1 MKETEKKAP
10 SPDDFRTQARWRVV
24 LRGAATIW
32 RADPLRMPL
41 VLLVALAD
49 GFVPVLGL
57 LLMRAVVDLV
67 VSGDLVTGGLSGT
80 GGFRLGLLSAAWL
93 ATMVGQYSLSTLSEY
108 LAERTSQRAALVL
121 SERIMDKGLSFEGLA
136 HFEDPAYHDLTGWV
150 NYVFNPVNAL
160 VYQSADLVKH
170 AFQFVS
176 VAAVF
181 AALDWWIPLALAL
194 SVVPGA
200 IASLRNADARARLEE
215 ELKKLDR
222 RVMYLRGR
230 ALSSQSVKELRLF
243 SFDRLFRRKAYEAFR
258 ETDESNTALARR
270 NFGRQL
276 GATAFRVAAAGGVF
290 LYLASRVRA
299 GAVSAGSLALFLQ
312 AIFQFSS
319 SVLMIV
325 MVWSYTRTA
334 ADFFSRY
341 LAYTALGDT
350 LDLSRSTRVLE
361 GPLRELRFEDVSFA
375 YPSGAKA
382 LDGVSFTLR
391 EGDSLALVGENGAG
405 KSTIV
410 KLVAR
415 FYDPGSGR
423 VLANGVDLRELE
435 PRAWRERLSAAFQDF
450 CKFELSLAENVFAD
464 GAGTRSLATER
475 LPDLLGGPFLSTLP
489 EGENTAL
496 GTEFGGRDLSGGQW
510 QRVAILRAFAKRHE
524 LLMVDEPTASIDP
537 LEEAAVFRAILA
549 RESRMTLLVTH
560 RLGSIRQATRVLV
573 LKAGRVVAE
582 GAHDELLES
591 DAYYAA
597 LWNSQAELYRE

>member
-1 MKETEKKAP
+1 MKETENKAP
-10 SPDDFRTQARWRVV
+10 SLEDHESRAHWRVV

-32 RADPLRMPL
+32 QAEPALMSL
-41 VLLVALAD
+41 VLVAALAD

-67 VSGDLVTGGLSGT
+67 VSGGLPGAGGV
-80 GGFRLGLLSAAWL
+80 RLGLLSAAWL

-108 LAERTSQRAALVL
+108 LAERTSQRAARVL
-121 SERIMDKGLSFEGLA
+121 SGRIMDKGLSFAGLA
-136 HFEDPAYHDLTGWV
+136 HFEDPAYHDLAGWV

-160 VYQSADLVKH
+160 VYQAADLVKH

-200 IASLRNADARARLEE
+200 LASLRTADARAKLDED
-215 ELKKLDR
+215 LKKLDR
-222 RVMYLRGR
+222 KVMYLRGR
-230 ALSSQSVKELRLF
+230 ALSAQSAKELRIF
-243 SFDRLFRRKAYEAFR
+243 GFDRLFRRKAYEAFR
-258 ETDESNTALARR
+258 ETDERNAALAKR
-270 NFGRQL
+270 NLGRQL

-290 LYLASRVRA
+290 LYLAARVRS
-299 GAVSAGSLALFLQ
+299 GEVSAGSLALFLQ

-319 SVLMIV
+319 SVLMLV

-334 ADFFSRY
+334 VEFFSRY
-341 LAYTALGDT
+341 FAYMALGDT
-350 LDLSRSTRVLE
+350 LDLSRSSRVLD
-361 GPLRELRFEDVSFA
+361 GPLRELRFDDVSFA

-382 LDGVSFTLR
+382 LEGVSFTLR

-410 KLVAR
+410 KLAAR
-415 FYDPGSGR
+415 FYDPTGGR
-423 VLANGVDLRELE
+423 VLVNGVELRELE

-450 CKFELSLAENVFAD
+450 CKFELTLAENVFAD
-464 GAGTRSLATER
+464 GAERRSLASEK
-475 LPDLLGGPFLSTLP
+475 LPDLLGGDLLATMP
-489 EGENTAL
+489 EGESTML
-496 GTEFGGRDLSGGQW
+496 GTEFGGRELSGGQW
-510 QRVAILRAFAKRHE
+510 QRVALLRAFAKRHE

-560 RLGSIRQATRVLV
+560 RLGSIRQATRILV
-573 LKAGRVVAE
+573 IKSGRVVAE
-582 GAHDELLES
+582 GSHDELLER
-591 DAYYAA
+591 DAYYAT

>member
-1 MKETEKKAP
+1 MKETESEASSLEDYKNKAH
-10 SPDDFRTQARWRVV
+10 WRVV
-24 LRGAATIW
+24 LRGAATVW
-32 RADPLRMPL
+32 RADPLRMSL
-41 VLLVALAD
+41 VLVAALAD

-67 VSGDLVTGGLSGT
+67 VSGGLSGA
-80 GGFRLGLLSAAWL
+80 GGVRLGLLSAAWL

-108 LAERTSQRAALVL
+108 LAERTSQRAARIL
-121 SERIMDKGLSFEGLA
+121 SGRIMDKGLSFAGLA
-136 HFEDPAYHDLTGWV
+136 HFEDPAYHDLSGWV

-160 VYQSADLVKH
+160 VYQTADLVKH

-200 IASLRNADARARLEE
+200 LASLRTADARAKLDED
-215 ELKKLDR
+215 LKKLDR
-222 RVMYLRGR
+222 KVMYLRGR
-230 ALSSQSVKELRLF
+230 ALSAQSAKELRIF
-243 SFDRLFRRKAYEAFR
+243 GFDRLFRRQAFAAFR
-258 ETDESNTALARR
+258 ETDERNAALARR
-270 NFGRQL
+270 NLGRQL

-290 LYLASRVRA
+290 LYLAARVRT

-319 SVLMIV
+319 SVLMLV
-325 MVWSYTRTA
+325 MVWSYTRFGRE
-334 ADFFSRY
+334 FFLRLFAY
-341 LAYTALGDT
+341 LALGDT
-350 LDLSRSTRVLE
+350 LDLSRSTRVLD
-361 GPLRELRFEDVSFA
+361 GPLRELRFEDVSFS

-382 LDGVSFTLR
+382 LEGVSFTLR

-415 FYDPGSGR
+415 FYDPTGGR

-450 CKFELSLAENVFAD
+450 CKFELTLAENVFAD
-464 GAGTRSLATER
+464 EADRRSLASEK
-475 LPDLLGGPFLSTLP
+475 LPDLLGDALLAKLP
-489 EGENTAL
+489 EGESTML
-496 GTEFGGRDLSGGQW
+496 GTEFGGRELSGGQW
-510 QRVAILRAFAKRHE
+510 QRVALLRAFAKRHE

-573 LKAGRVVAE
+573 LKSGRLVAE
-582 GAHDELLES
+582 GAHDELLER
-591 DAYYAA
+591 DEYYAT
-597 LWNSQAELYRE
+597 LWNSQAELYR